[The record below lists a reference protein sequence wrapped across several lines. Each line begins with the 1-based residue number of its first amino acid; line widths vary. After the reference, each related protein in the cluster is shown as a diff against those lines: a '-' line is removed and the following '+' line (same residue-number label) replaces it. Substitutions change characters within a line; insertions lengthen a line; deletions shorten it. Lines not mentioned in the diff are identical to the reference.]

1 MSAAPRQPRPR
12 LTAAGA
18 SSSDQPL
25 QGSATSTGAQSP
37 ESLKLAADAQA
48 LVEQLEAMPR
58 DDSADA
64 VEARAARRRAA
75 LAPFLSFR

>member
-1 MSAAPRQPRPR
+1 MLKHGKLARVQ
-12 LTAAGA
+12 LE
-18 SSSDQPL
+18 L
-25 QGSATSTGAQSP
+25 AQSP

-64 VEARAARRRAA
+64 VEARSAPRRAS
-75 LAPFLSFR
+75 LAPSLSFR